1 MSSARSREA
10 TILDALT
17 AGQQVVVVQGAQG
30 AQLALTLARL
40 AYLAPTRPL
49 LVVTAEDEGAQ
60 TLADDAA
67 FFGVASDD
75 AVADAPAVVV
85 LPPAASSPYAEMA
98 PDRGATLARMT
109 ALYRLQRTREQT
121 GELQLVC
128 CSAAA
133 LQRQVVAPELLDA
146 LSFRLAVGATIDREA
161 LLARLVAA
169 GYERCPAVDDP
180 GTFAARGGIID
191 LFPPLY
197 RYPTRLELCGDE
209 IESLRLFDPA
219 SQRTLRRCDELL
231 VHPVS
236 ELLRPPGHDLRGAI
250 LTLADE
256 LHHPTRATRAL
267 LDEIERGQALL
278 GGETLAPAFCGALVP
293 LWRYLPPTTCWVI
306 VEPEAVQQ
314 TLVRQLE
321 HHDQLYQ
328 QRVAAGRLAYPP
340 AAFFSTPDAVA
351 TASAA
356 RPRIEVRATTE
367 PADRVVSLVA
377 GDNAELVAH
386 LKRARAARGEEI
398 VTALARDLEAIL
410 DEGRPVLIAAGDPSH
425 AETLRALLETHGLL
439 TRTLPAPTPGEP
451 AAQGMPLPEPA
462 AAQVYLRGGNLS
474 RGFRLPGSWVV
485 VAHDEI
491 FGPKTTRHPPPRAQ
505 PGGPRADLRELR
517 IGDAVVHTEHG
528 IGRYQG
534 LVQLEVA
541 GVQSDFL
548 LLEYAGGDRL
558 YLPVYRMN
566 QVHRYVGS
574 EAGAPRLDR
583 LGGTTWERKQR
594 KVAGDVRRI
603 GEELLQLYAQRAALA
618 GHAYPAPGADFID
631 FEQTFPFTETP
642 DQLQAIEATL
652 ADLTTARPMDRLV
665 CGDVG
670 FGKTEVALRAAYLVA
685 AAGRQVAV
693 LAPTTVL
700 VEQHYRTFRERMAPY
715 PLRVESVSRF
725 RPPSELRGVLADLA
739 SGRVDIVVGT
749 HRLLSADVQFRD
761 LGLLVLDEEQRFGVV
776 HKERMKRWRTQ
787 VDVLALTATPIPRTL
802 QLSLAGLREIS
813 VIATPPQDRL
823 AIRTV
828 LCRWDDAVVAD
839 AMRKEL
845 GRGGQVFFVH
855 NEVQTIG
862 ECAERLARLVPE
874 ARLVIGH
881 GQMDARRLE
890 RVMLDFVAGR
900 YDVLVCT
907 TIIEAGLDIPRANTM
922 LVNHAD
928 RFGLSQL
935 YQLRGR
941 IGRSHLRAY
950 CYLLLPPFGEVS
962 DEARVRL
969 ELLQQFTQLGSGFSI
984 ASYDLELRGAGDLL
998 GDRQSGHIAAVGFD
1012 AYARILEEAVAE
1024 LRGQPIRR
1032 ESDPEINAQ
1041 IAAFI
1046 PDDFVEDTGQRLE
1059 LYQRLSHAAHDEAAI
1074 GDILAEIR
1082 DRYGAPPR
1090 EVDALGQLMVIKG
1103 LAARLRARVVDL
1115 GAGRLALTLEADTPL
1130 SGERLKQLVTAP
1142 NSGFRLLSPTRL
1154 ARTLR
1159 PDEQAQPLAAAQR
1172 ILHALLPSGAGATT
1186 VAAVA

>member
-1 MSSARSREA
+1 MASSRSSGLEREQA
-10 TILDALT
+10 IIDALA
-17 AGQQVVVVQGAQG
+17 AGSRVVVLHGAQG
-30 AQLALTLARL
+30 APLALTLTRL
-40 AYLAPTRPL
+40 AQLAPQRPL
-49 LVVTAEDEGAQ
+49 LVIT
-60 TLADDAA
+60 ADDDGARTLGGDLA
-67 FFGVASDD
+67 FFSAPSSDD
-75 AVADAPAVVV
+75 ATATPAVVV
-85 LPPAASSPYAEMA
+85 LPAPASSPYAEMA
-98 PDRGATLARMT
+98 PDRGALLGRMT
-109 ALYRLQRTREQT
+109 ALFQLQRARDLAREHP
-121 GELQLVC
+121 LVV
-128 CSAAA
+128 CSAPA
-133 LQRQVVAPELLDA
+133 LQRQVVPPQLLAA
-146 LSFRLAVGATIDREA
+146 LSLRLTVGATVDRDT
-161 LLARLVAA
+161 LLAQLVAA
-169 GYERCPAVDDP
+169 GYERCPVVDDP
-180 GTFAARGGIID
+180 GTFAVRGGIVD

-197 RYPTRLELCGDE
+197 RYPTRLELLGDE

-219 SQRTLRRCDELL
+219 TQRTLRRCDEVL

-236 ELLRPPGHDLRGAI
+236 ELLRPAGHDVRGA
-250 LTLADE
+250 LLALADE

-267 LDEIERGQALL
+267 LDEIEHGHALL
-278 GGETLAPAFCGALVP
+278 GAATLAPAFCAALVP
-293 LWRYLPPTTCWVI
+293 LWRYLPANVCWVL
-306 VEPEAVQQ
+306 VDPEALQQ
-314 TLVRQLE
+314 TFVQQLE
-321 HHDQLYQ
+321 HHEQLYR
-328 QRVAAGRLAYPP
+328 QRLAAGRLAYPP
-340 AAFFSTPDAVA
+340 AAFFSAEEA
-351 TASAA
+351 IASASAA
-356 RPRIEVRATTE
+356 EPRLEVRATTQ
-367 PADRVVSLVA
+367 AGDHALSLVA
-377 GDNAELVAH
+377 GDNAELIAH
-386 LKRARAARGEEI
+386 LKRARAARGDEI
-398 VTALARDLEAIL
+398 ITALTRDLEAL
-410 DEGRPVLIAAGDPSH
+410 RDEGRPVLIAAGDASH
-425 AETLRALLETHGLL
+425 SETLRALFEAHGLSP
-439 TRTLPAPTPGEP
+439 RELPAPTPG
-451 AAQGMPLPEPA
+451 ALGARGAPLPESA
-462 AAQVYLRGGNLS
+462 APQIYLRHGHLS
-474 RGFRLPGSWVV
+474 AGFRLPGGWVV
-485 VAHDEI
+485 IAHDEI
-491 FGPKTTRHPPPRAQ
+491 FGPKTTRQAPRRAQ
-505 PGGPRADLRELR
+505 PGGARADLRELR
-517 IGDAVVHTEHG
+517 LGDAVVHSEHG

-534 LVQLEVA
+534 LVQLQVA

-558 YLPVYRMN
+558 YLPVYRMH

-574 EAGAPRLDR
+574 EGGAPRLDR
-583 LGGTTWERKQR
+583 LGGSTWQKKQR

-603 GEELLQLYAQRAALA
+603 GEELLQLYAQRAALT
-618 GHAYPAPGADFID
+618 GHAYPAPGPDFID

-642 DQLQAIEATL
+642 DQLQAIQATL
-652 ADLTTARPMDRLV
+652 ADLTSERPMDRLV

-725 RPPSELRGVLADLA
+725 RSTRELRQVLADLA
-739 SGRVDIVVGT
+739 AGRVDIVIGT
-749 HRLLSADVQFRD
+749 HRLLSADVQFRE

-813 VIATPPQDRL
+813 VITTPPQDRL

-828 LCRWDDAVVAD
+828 LCRWDDAVVAN
-839 AMRKEL
+839 AIRKEL

-855 NEVQTIG
+855 NEVQTI
-862 ECAERLARLVPE
+862 EQCARRVAELVPE

-881 GQMDARRLE
+881 GKMDARRLE

-900 YDVLVCT
+900 FDVLVCT

-922 LVNHAD
+922 LVDHAD

-950 CYLLLPPFGEVS
+950 CFLLLPPFGELS

-1032 ESDPEINAQ
+1032 ETDPEINAQ

-1046 PDDFVEDTGQRLE
+1046 PDDYVEDTGQRLE
-1059 LYQRLSHAAHDEAAI
+1059 LYQRLSHAASDEAAV
-1074 GDILAEIR
+1074 GDILAEMR
-1082 DRYGAPPR
+1082 DRYGTAPR

-1130 SGERLKQLVTAP
+1130 SSQRIRQLVAAP
-1142 NSGFRLLSPTRL
+1142 ESGFRLLGPARL
-1154 ARTLR
+1154 SRRLR
-1159 PDEQAQPLAAAQR
+1159 PDEQPQPLAAAQR
-1172 ILHALLPSGAGATT
+1172 ILHTLLASSR
-1186 VAAVA
+1186 